1 MTGSRI
7 NDAQF
12 WFSVREC
19 STRWCGKDSSRLDI
33 RVFPDLASFLT
44 RVFLF
49 FIFSCVIHTYFI
61 FLFSFGTYVLML
73 ALDTRTAASSSL
85 SSGFAQNMKRILF
98 AGVNITKSKKSPD

>member
-1 MTGSRI
+1 MTGSQI
-7 NDAQF
+7 NEARF
-12 WFSVREC
+12 LFSVREC

-85 SSGFAQNMKRILF
+85 DSGFGAKQTRLSSQ
-98 AGVNITKSKKSPD
+98 V